1 MRRIRVRWA
10 RAALVVLGGV
20 ALALAGQVGV
30 EARARRAAETERDA
44 ARLEAERWRED
55 AAILGLG
62 TAPGQRWAVEDYELS
77 SGSPPRVTLKLV
89 PEPPG
94 PAREPELELY
104 PVSDLLSRPIPGE
117 ALLAVVR
124 GLAADDP
131 AWSEPALI
139 ELHRGQL
146 IVKQTPALQA
156 RVRAILTRLRACVT
170 LPLASR

>member
-30 EARARRAAETERDA
+30 EARARRAAE
-44 ARLEAERWRED
+44 AERWPQD

-104 PVSDLLSRPIPGE
+104 PVSDLLSRPIPDE

-170 LPLASR
+170 LPLAPR